1 MPQVLAHQGDV
12 GGFDGDVGSHGAH
25 RDSQVGGGQGRSVV
39 DSVADHR
46 GGLPSPQLCD
56 QMSLVLG
63 PQFGMYLLDAGLG
76 CQGGSGGMVVAGE
89 HRHLV
94 AAGAQPG
101 HHLGGFRA

>member
-1 MPQVLAHQGDV
+1 
-12 GGFDGDVGSHGAH
+12 
-25 RDSQVGGGQGRSVV
+25 
-39 DSVADHR
+39 
-46 GGLPSPQLCD
+46 
-56 QMSLVLG
+56 
-63 PQFGMYLLDAGLG
+63 MYLLDAGLG